1 MHMSRFSFT
10 RSCVFGLV
18 LHSGLFAN
26 GQQQPLRSPQQ
37 PQTATQQTATQ
48 RQDFNQN
55 APTVQI
61 PIMTTADAIAA
72 GVAQTPPQ
80 APFGPLNPQHQNYL
94 DKVLQIWEERTAKVN
109 QFQCEFKRWEFD
121 PGTHPSAA
129 KSIAAGIIKFAK
141 PDKALFRVDKIVF
154 IENPSAAQP
163 AYIANPRLE
172 FGDFWIC
179 DGQWVHAI
187 DRNQKKAVRTEL
199 PQEMRGNQIHLS
211 PIPFLFG
218 VKADELKQRY
228 WLRPIAPPAGNKD
241 VWIEAFPKRADDAG
255 NYSRVEIVLDA
266 TELLPKALT
275 VFYPGATELK
285 PHREVYEFDKRDQ
298 MDGIWNKVQG
308 MFMKDF
314 IDTKLPA
321 DWQVIE
327 EPVEAQVATMAAQQA
342 AMQQAAQQQLRAQQ
356 QPNTQPGNRTATPGS
371 ALNR

>member
-1 MHMSRFSFT
+1 MSRFLIIVV
-10 RSCVFGLV
+10 CC
-18 LHSGLFAN
+18 FAIALQTPKLAL
-26 GQQQPLRSPQQ
+26 GQQQPNLTPQQ
-37 PQTATQQTATQ
+37 QAAMQQAQ
-48 RQDFNQN
+48 QQSAN
-55 APTVQI
+55 PTVQI
-61 PIMTTADAIAA
+61 PIMKAVDAVNN
-72 GVAQTPPQ
+72 GVAQVQPQ
-80 APFGPLNPQHQNYL
+80 APFPPLNQQFQSYL
-94 DKVLQIWEERTAKVN
+94 DKVLQIWEERTTKVN

-121 PGTHPSAA
+121 PGLHPTSA

-141 PDKALFRVDKIVF
+141 PDKALFRVDQIVF
-154 IENPSAAQP
+154 IDSANAEQP
-163 AYIANPRLE
+163 QYKANPRLE
-172 FGDFWIC
+172 YGDFWIC
-179 DGQWVHAI
+179 DGQWVHNI

-199 PQEMRGNQIHLS
+199 PTQMRGEQIHLS

-241 VWIEAFPKRADDAG
+241 VWIEAYPKRADDAG

-275 VFYPGATELK
+275 VFYPGATPQK

-308 MFMKDF
+308 LFMKDF

-327 EPVEAQVATMAAQQA
+327 EPVEAQMAAIAAQQ
-342 AMQQAAQQQLRAQQ
+342 QAAAQQQQLRAQQ
-356 QPNTQPGNRTATPGS
+356 GNAQPGNRMATPGGTT
-371 ALNR
+371 NR